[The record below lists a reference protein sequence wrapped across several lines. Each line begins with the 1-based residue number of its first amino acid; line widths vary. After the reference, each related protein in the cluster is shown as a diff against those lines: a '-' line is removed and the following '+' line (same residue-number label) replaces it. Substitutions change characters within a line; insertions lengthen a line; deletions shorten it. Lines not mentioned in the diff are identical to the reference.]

1 MDYITILFLL
11 VAISIVI
18 IFIVF
23 YSYISKQINEY
34 IIPLISLYNNTNTD
48 TDTRVNQIKITM
60 ETLDKKQTSV

>member
-11 VAISIVI
+11 AAISIVI

-23 YSYISKQINEY
+23 YPYISKQINEY

-60 ETLDKKQTSV
+60 ETLDK

>member
-11 VAISIVI
+11 AAISIVI

-23 YSYISKQINEY
+23 YPYISKQINEY
-34 IIPLISLYNNTNTD
+34 IIPLINSYNNTNIN